1 VTVVARRSQGAVPT
15 AAPVRGRAAG
25 TGLAVLRRVG
35 RWSTPVL
42 ATIGFIALLELAVE
56 IGIISKDAIPAPTDI
71 VGAFVDQLGTAK
83 FWTAVGQTLQGWA
96 LGLGIAAALA
106 IPIGIVAGTSTAA
119 FRSVRFIVDFLR
131 PIPSVAILPLLIL
144 VLGIEM
150 PVKVTMAAIA
160 AFFPLFFATLY
171 GVQDVDPVTRD
182 TATVFKLNRLFRFV
196 FVSLP
201 GSTPY
206 IATGMRISA
215 SVALLL
221 TVGTEMVVGLPG
233 IGRRIYDAQY
243 AGDLPAMYALVAA
256 SGVLGV
262 LIALCFKRIERR
274 ALRWHPSQI
283 REVT

>member
-1 VTVVARRSQGAVPT
+1 MTVLARRERALPT
-15 AAPVRGRAAG
+15 MPPARGRAVRR
-25 TGLAVLRRVG
+25 TAVIQRSW
-35 RWSTPVL
+35 RWATPLL
-42 ATIGFIALLELAVE
+42 ATIGFIALLELAIE
-56 IGIISKDAIPAPTDI
+56 IGLISKDAIPAPTDI
-71 VGAFVDQLGTAK
+71 AGAFVDQLGTAK
-83 FWTAVGQTLQGWA
+83 FWTAVRQTLEGWA

-182 TATVFKLNRLFRFV
+182 TAMVFRLNRLFRFV

-201 GSTPY
+201 GSMPY

-243 AGDLPAMYALVAA
+243 AGDLPGMYALVAA

-283 REVT
+283 REIT

>member
-1 VTVVARRSQGAVPT
+1 VAT
-15 AAPVRGRAAG
+15 AAPARNRAHSR
-25 TGLAVLRRVG
+25 TRVLRRSG
-35 RWSTPVL
+35 RWATPVL
-42 ATIGFIALLELAVE
+42 ATVAFLALIELAVE
-56 IGIISKDAIPAPTDI
+56 IGIVSNEAVPLPTDI
-71 VGAFVDQLGTAK
+71 GSAFVDQLGSAR
-83 FWTAVGQTLQGWA
+83 FWTAVRQTLEGWA
-96 LGLGIAAALA
+96 LGLGIAAGLS
-106 IPIGIVAGTSTAA
+106 IPMGIIAGTSSAA

-144 VLGIEM
+144 VLGRARAGGRR
-150 PVKVTMAAIA
+150 TGASA
-160 AFFPLFFATLY
+160 AFFPLFFATMY

-182 TATVFKLNRLFRFV
+182 TARVYRLNPFFRFF

-233 IGRRIYDAQY
+233 IGRRIFDAQY

-283 REVT
+283 REIL